1 MIALSIP
8 DVKPFMSALL
18 QNTLFDPWELR
29 GCELNILTR
38 YTISGVI
45 NRDYLNDQEAKLR
58 SEQTH
63 LLWRDVR
70 KKIYELIRGGRTPTS
85 MKLTLA
91 FPKDQLT
98 SFSTDSIE
106 SLLLN
111 IQFDGGV
118 LHLIT
123 GISMKA
129 FSLDSSAEHMWDDYI
144 PSFCKQHSIAY
155 SLE

>member
-1 MIALSIP
+1 
-8 DVKPFMSALL
+8 
-18 QNTLFDPWELR
+18 
-29 GCELNILTR
+29 
-38 YTISGVI
+38 
-45 NRDYLNDQEAKLR
+45 
-58 SEQTH
+58 
-63 LLWRDVR
+63 
-70 KKIYELIRGGRTPTS
+70 

-129 FSLDSSAEHMWDDYI
+129 FSLDRSAEHMWDDYI

>member
-91 FPKDQLT
+91 FP
-98 SFSTDSIE
+98 
-106 SLLLN
+106 LN

-118 LHLIT
+118 RHLIT

-129 FSLDSSAEHMWDDYI
+129 FSLDRSAEHMWDDYI